1 MTWHPILRGFSQ
13 LGRETRGVR
22 ENQFNPLSVCQCLC
36 IAPIELR
43 LISSIHPLPD
53 SPLGNSVKTCA
64 ICQPF
69 TTLVIICA
77 PFLINDLHRRLFHHC
92 SRFLAIALRSPLLVV
107 SSNREPYIFL
117 HQGWDE
123 ILLSVIRFR
132 VLRRYHLAW
141 RLAKGKS
148 IRGSFGFEVNTA
160 SAGTV

>member
-107 SSNREPYIFL
+107 SSNHIFFYIKDGTKFCYS
-117 HQGWDE
+117 
-123 ILLSVIRFR
+123 LSDFGIFEGTT
-132 VLRRYHLAW
+132 W
-141 RLAKGKS
+141 RGDWRKENLYVDPLDS
-148 IRGSFGFEVNTA
+148 R
-160 SAGTV
+160 

>member
-53 SPLGNSVKTCA
+53 SQLGNSVKTCA

-107 SSNREPYIFL
+107 SSNHIFFYIKDGTKFCYP
-117 HQGWDE
+117 
-123 ILLSVIRFR
+123 LSDFRFFEGTT
-132 VLRRYHLAW
+132 W
-141 RLAKGKS
+141 RGDWRKENLYVDPLDS
-148 IRGSFGFEVNTA
+148 R
-160 SAGTV
+160 

>member
-107 SSNREPYIFL
+107 SSNRESYAFL